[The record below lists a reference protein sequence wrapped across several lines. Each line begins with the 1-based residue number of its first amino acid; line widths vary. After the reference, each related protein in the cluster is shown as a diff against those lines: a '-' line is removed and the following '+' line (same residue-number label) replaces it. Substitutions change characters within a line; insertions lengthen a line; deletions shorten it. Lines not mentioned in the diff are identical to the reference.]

1 MGAVG
6 LKFVLQIWTTAVDFV
21 NARVGARIDHPHA
34 ATASV
39 HAMSLKNDNV
49 VDQNR
54 SVCFPVQPG
63 PPKLD
68 IASGPAGLPRL
79 LKLRTISAK
88 LAGALRKPLIRFQL
102 PLVVIVGLDVS
113 QDQRHLCPCD
123 LTWKENDEEACRR
136 DECEENGFHK
146 LWQTN

>member
-1 MGAVG
+1 MPLMRLTGMNPYTAEDEERIR
-6 LKFVLQIWTTAVDFV
+6 VL
-21 NARVGARIDHPHA
+21 A
-34 ATASV
+34 ATILAEE
-39 HAMSLKNDNV
+39 
-49 VDQNR
+49 
-54 SVCFPVQPG
+54 
-63 PPKLD
+63 
-68 IASGPAGLPRL
+68 RL
-79 LKLRTISAK
+79 GHISAK